1 MPSINNC
8 KLKFLKLTVLLIV
21 CTFSCLSQQI
31 KLSQGLSFT
40 TYDYINNQG
49 KAITS
54 LKSGSGIA
62 FQISIHKPKLVD
74 LAKYQ
79 VSQKPF
85 AIYLSKNKLMAK
97 ALSYMNYDVGA
108 QFTQFNA
115 VGDIPPTAFSYQT
128 DFLGVFGKL
137 GVRVPLPYQVAIN
150 VQGILSVNKIAHGNQ
165 LLGNRYLNLIDDPQF
180 SGVKIIA
187 GYGFE
192 IEKSFTD
199 KLVGHFSYQK
209 GQTMGVSPVN
219 NSTLNFAPAIFS
231 VGLRINK

>member
-1 MPSINNC
+1 MRFPYLVI
-8 KLKFLKLTVLLIV
+8 FLLH
-21 CTFSCLSQQI
+21 FAFASFGQQI
-31 KLSQGLSFT
+31 KLSQGLSIT
-40 TYDYINNQG
+40 TYDYVNNQG
-49 KAITS
+49 QSVTS

-62 FQISIHKPKLVD
+62 FQISVHKPKLVD
-74 LAKYQ
+74 LTKYQ

-108 QFTQFNA
+108 QFSQLNA
-115 VGDIPPTAFSYQT
+115 VGDINPTAFSYQT

-137 GVRVPLPYQVAIN
+137 GVRAPLPYQFAFN
-150 VQGILSVNKIAHGNQ
+150 LQGILSVNKLVHGNQ
-165 LLGNRYLNLIDDPQF
+165 LLGNRYLDLTIDPQF

-187 GYGFE
+187 GFGFE
-192 IEKSFTD
+192 IEKSFTE
-199 KLVGHFSYQK
+199 KLVGHFSYQQ

>member
-1 MPSINNC
+1 MKSI
-8 KLKFLKLTVLLIV
+8 KVSLLLLLCSV
-21 CTFSCLSQQI
+21 SSFSQQI

-40 TYDYINNQG
+40 TYDYVNNQG
-49 KAITS
+49 QSITS

-62 FQISIHKPKLVD
+62 FQISVHKPKLVD
-74 LAKYQ
+74 LAKFQ

-108 QFTQFNA
+108 QFIQLNA

-150 VQGILSVNKIAHGNQ
+150 LQGIVSVNKIAHGNQ
-165 LLGNRYLNLIDDPQF
+165 LLGNRYLDLTIDPMF

-209 GQTMGVSPVN
+209 GQTLGVSPVN

>member
-1 MPSINNC
+1 LKSI
-8 KLKFLKLTVLLIV
+8 KVILLLLFS
-21 CTFSCLSQQI
+21 TFSSFSQQI

-40 TYDYINNQG
+40 TYDYVNNQG
-49 KAITS
+49 QSITS

-62 FQISIHKPKLVD
+62 FQISVHKPKLVD
-74 LAKYQ
+74 LAKFQ

-108 QFTQFNA
+108 QFTQLNA

-150 VQGILSVNKIAHGNQ
+150 LQGILSVNKIAHGNQ
-165 LLGNRYLNLIDDPQF
+165 LLGNRYLDLTIDPQF

-199 KLVGHFSYQK
+199 KLVGHFSYQN

>member
-165 LLGNRYLNLIDDPQF
+165 LLGNRFLDLTVDPQF
-180 SGVKIIA
+180 SGIKVIA

-209 GQTMGVSPVN
+209 GQTLGVSPVN

>member
-1 MPSINNC
+1 MR
-8 KLKFLKLTVLLIV
+8 FLLILFILFF
-21 CTFSCLSQQI
+21 CTFSSFSQQI
-31 KLSQGLSFT
+31 KLSQGLSIT
-40 TYDYINNQG
+40 TYDYKNNLG
-49 KAITS
+49 ESITS

-62 FQISIHKPKLVD
+62 FQISVHKPRLVD
-74 LAKYQ
+74 LAKFQ
-79 VSQKPF
+79 VSQTPF

-97 ALSYMNYDVGA
+97 ALSYMNYDIGA
-108 QFTQFNA
+108 QFSQLNA
-115 VGDIPPTAFSYQT
+115 VGDINPTAFSYQT

-137 GVRVPLPYQVAIN
+137 GIRVPLPYQVAFN
-150 VQGILSVNKIAHGNQ
+150 LQGILSVNKIVHGNQ
-165 LLGNRYLNLIDDPQF
+165 LLGNRYLDLTLDPMF

-209 GQTMGVSPVN
+209 GQTLGVSPVN

>member
-1 MPSINNC
+1 
-8 KLKFLKLTVLLIV
+8 LKFLKLTVLIIF
-21 CTFSCLSQQI
+21 CAFSSFSQQI

-40 TYDYINNQG
+40 TYDYVNNQG
-49 KAITS
+49 QAITS

-62 FQISIHKPKLVD
+62 FQISLHKPRLVD

-85 AIYLSKNKLMAK
+85 AIYLSN
-97 ALSYMNYDVGA
+97 DVGA
-108 QFTQFNA
+108 QFTQLNA

-180 SGVKIIA
+180 SGIKIIA

-219 NSTLNFAPAIFS
+219 NSLLNFAPAIFS

>member
-1 MPSINNC
+1 MKFF
-8 KLKFLKLTVLLIV
+8 KLPVLFII
-21 CTFSCLSQQI
+21 CTFSSFGQQI

-40 TYDYINNQG
+40 TYDYVNNQG
-49 KAITS
+49 QSITS

-62 FQISIHKPKLVD
+62 FQISLHKPRLVD

-85 AIYLSKNKLMAK
+85 AIYLTKNKLLAK

-108 QFTQFNA
+108 QFTQLNA

-150 VQGILSVNKIAHGNQ
+150 LQGILSVNKIAHGNQ
-165 LLGNRYLNLIDDPQF
+165 LLGNRFLDLTIDPQF
-180 SGVKIIA
+180 SGIKIIA

-219 NSTLNFAPAIFS
+219 NSTLNFAPALFS

>member
-1 MPSINNC
+1 MRSP
-8 KLKFLKLTVLLIV
+8 FLVLTLLFCAFV
-21 CTFSCLSQQI
+21 SFSQQI

-40 TYDYINNQG
+40 TYDYMNNQG
-49 KAITS
+49 QSVTS

-62 FQISIHKPKLVD
+62 FQISLHKPKLVD

-85 AIYLSKNKLMAK
+85 AIYLSKNKLLAK
-97 ALSYMNYDVGA
+97 ALSYMNYDVG
-108 QFTQFNA
+108 TQFSQLNA
-115 VGDIPPTAFSYQT
+115 VGDINPTAFSYQT

-137 GVRVPLPYQVAIN
+137 GVRAPLPYQFAIN
-150 VQGILSVNKIAHGNQ
+150 LQGILSVNKLVHGNQ
-165 LLGNRYLNLIDDPQF
+165 LLGNRYLDLTIDPQF

-199 KLVGHFSYQK
+199 KLVGHFSFQK